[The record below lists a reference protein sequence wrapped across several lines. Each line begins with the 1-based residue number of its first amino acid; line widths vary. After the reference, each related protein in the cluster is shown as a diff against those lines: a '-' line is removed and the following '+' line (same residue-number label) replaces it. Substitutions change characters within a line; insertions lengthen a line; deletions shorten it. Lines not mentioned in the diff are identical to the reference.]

1 MYILFKLTEAVSFNP
16 TESHHSEVISWKQA
30 AASCRRRRSVSSR
43 PDAAPPSSCPW
54 WGSPP
59 PGSWS
64 RGGAAAGGSAAAA
77 PPPDLL
83 ACPGWGCR
91 RRRRRCPGVP
101 PQPAGR
107 RSGTAACRG
116 DRSAATAGC
125 STRTRCERR
134 RPAETAAA
142 SGPGG
147 ELSAG
152 HRRQKVLRELWCT
165 GVCWANLKAFL
176 WHLLIYSDFCCIE
189 VIFRFLNLM
198 LHDCCYEFHDIRE
211 LELNSCFHWN
221 NYFLCLSVKNH
232 RNII

>member
-16 TESHHSEVISWKQA
+16 TESHHSEVISWKQP

-77 PPPDLL
+77 PPPALL

-91 RRRRRCPGVP
+91 RRRRCPGVP
-101 PQPAGR
+101 PQPGR
-107 RSGTAACRG
+107 RSGTAVCRG

-152 HRRQKVLRELWCT
+152 HRRQKVLRELWCMLR
-165 GVCWANLKAFL
+165 C
-176 WHLLIYSDFCCIE
+176 LLSQFKGIS
-189 VIFRFLNLM
+189 VT
-198 LHDCCYEFHDIRE
+198 
-211 LELNSCFHWN
+211 
-221 NYFLCLSVKNH
+221 CLY
-232 RNII
+232 IC